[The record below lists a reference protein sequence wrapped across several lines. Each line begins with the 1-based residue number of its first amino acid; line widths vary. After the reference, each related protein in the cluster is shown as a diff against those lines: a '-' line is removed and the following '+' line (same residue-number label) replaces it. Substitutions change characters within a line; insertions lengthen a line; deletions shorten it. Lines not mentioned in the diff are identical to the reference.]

1 MLVLLLIILGVRI
14 VFLLDPLAKELDEG
28 DECHCEL
35 G

>member
-1 MLVLLLIILGVRI
+1 MLVLLLLRAMI

-28 DECHCEL
+28 DECHYRL